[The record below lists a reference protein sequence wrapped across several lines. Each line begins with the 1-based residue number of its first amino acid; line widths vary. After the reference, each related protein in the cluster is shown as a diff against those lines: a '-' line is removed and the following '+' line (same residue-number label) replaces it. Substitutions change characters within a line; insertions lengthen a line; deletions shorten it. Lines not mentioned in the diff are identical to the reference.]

1 VHKSFEPINYKD
13 EQTVVLVGS
22 MKITLKIIANKYLI
36 CATLLALHIS
46 FTEETNLFEL
56 IKIKSALSESKSVND
71 KMRIEIDE
79 TTQANLELTTNMAA
93 KEKYARENYHMK
105 KANEDIFVFIEK

>member
-1 VHKSFEPINYKD
+1 MYKSFNHAFIKD
-13 EQTVVLVGS
+13 EQTVILVGS
-22 MKITLKIIANKYLI
+22 MKTTLKIIANKYLI

-56 IKIKSALSESKSVND
+56 IKIKTTLSESKFDND
-71 KMRIEIDE
+71 KMRVEIDE

-105 KANEDIFVFIEK
+105 KANEDIFVFVEK

>member
-1 VHKSFEPINYKD
+1 MYKSFNLTFIKD
-13 EQTVVLVGS
+13 EQTVILVGL
-22 MKITLKIIANKYLI
+22 MKTTLKFIANKYLI

-56 IKIKSALSESKSVND
+56 IKIKSTLSESKSAND

-105 KANEDIFVFIEK
+105 KANEDIFVFVEK